1 MTTSGA
7 YGNEL
12 QRLMGLLHRAQLL
25 VTLAAIVLV
34 GGFAI
39 LSIWITADWV
49 THSSVVALLLIGPMF
64 YQEYARRV
72 VITTGS
78 MRRLFAMACTYAL
91 VILGVPALCYLN
103 DAALTEK
110 IVVASI
116 ALASVAAF
124 AVSRTPVFLRANSG
138 GVEGDD
144 RDFDLLRFGGW
155 SAASSL
161 AYSGYNFAVQ
171 AILAAIA
178 GPSAVGAYAA
188 VRTLTQPVGTLIQAI
203 DTVDKPRA
211 GRAYAERGINGLWV
225 VIRKSWAWL
234 IALSLPYLVA
244 ISYFSSEVLAIA
256 YGDRYADVSG
266 LVVLWSAVMLVMLF
280 TQPLETGLYVIRRPD
295 LLFKGRAVSAVLVL
309 SATPFLISAW
319 SASGALSA
327 LILGWSLAGLF
338 AGLQLIAART
348 AYKK

>member
-1 MTTSGA
+1 
-7 YGNEL
+7 
-12 QRLMGLLHRAQLL
+12 
-25 VTLAAIVLV
+25 
-34 GGFAI
+34 
-39 LSIWITADWV
+39 
-49 THSSVVALLLIGPMF
+49 
-64 YQEYARRV
+64 
-72 VITTGS
+72 
-78 MRRLFAMACTYAL
+78 
-91 VILGVPALCYLN
+91 
-103 DAALTEK
+103 
-110 IVVASI
+110 
-116 ALASVAAF
+116 
-124 AVSRTPVFLRANSG
+124 
-138 GVEGDD
+138 
-144 RDFDLLRFGGW
+144 
-155 SAASSL
+155 
-161 AYSGYNFAVQ
+161 VQ

-348 AYKK
+348 GYKK